1 MGGGRSR
8 LPPPD
13 PIGDL
18 NREIRGLNNRVN
30 DLNNHINNLN
40 NIDRVKQR
48 SIDNLKDNLRI
59 SNNSDIL
66 HTGERDN
73 YNRLYTNDET
83 VVIPAL
89 VSERDTLIAIRD
101 DLYTKLG
108 KSESSNKMTN
118 DAAQTLAD
126 NTTQLSSRTVAL
138 DLQNYDTKLKLYEGI
153 RVQNRTLMEKNDE
166 IQGKFNADD
175 QKVFYQS
182 QLVEFLNKLNNGFS
196 IIYLFLYVILILL
209 LFLIKNPGDFYY
221 YKLPLVI
228 GFFIYPFIA
237 IYFIDFVIYFFDFAY
252 SVINAIAYTNNY

>member
-1 MGGGRSR
+1 MGSGRSR

-18 NREIRGLNNRVN
+18 HREIRGLNDRVN
-30 DLNNHINNLN
+30 VLNNHINNLN

-48 SIDNLKDNLRI
+48 AINNLKDNLRI

-73 YNRLYTNDET
+73 YNRLYTADET
-83 VVIPAL
+83 VTIPAL
-89 VSERDTLIAIRD
+89 VTERDTLIAIRD

-126 NTTQLSSRTVAL
+126 NTTQLSSQTVAL

-153 RVQNRTLMEKNDE
+153 RVQNRTLMEKTT
-166 IQGKFNADD
+166 K
-175 QKVFYQS
+175 
-182 QLVEFLNKLNNGFS
+182 
-196 IIYLFLYVILILL
+196 
-209 LFLIKNPGDFYY
+209 
-221 YKLPLVI
+221 YKANLMRTTKK
-228 GFFIYPFIA
+228 
-237 IYFIDFVIYFFDFAY
+237 YFI
-252 SVINAIAYTNNY
+252 NPNL

>member
-1 MGGGRSR
+1 MGSGRSR

-18 NREIRGLNNRVN
+18 HREIRGLNDRVN

-48 SIDNLKDNLRI
+48 AINNLRDNLRI

-73 YNRLYTNDET
+73 YNRLYTADET
-83 VVIPAL
+83 VTIPAL
-89 VSERDTLIAIRD
+89 VTERDTLIAIRD

-126 NTTQLSSRTVAL
+126 NTTQLSSQTVAL

-237 IYFIDFVIYFFDFAY
+237 IYLIDFVIYFFDFAY
-252 SVINAIAYTNNY
+252 SVINANAYTNNY